1 MLPSKRKRSII
12 ARLASP
18 PLESDKI
25 PKLEKLTVSF
35 SRKRIEMVSN
45 GRSISSTGCVSGIGV
60 GKAHTGV
67 QRQWIDEAG
76 ILSAAWDLRE
86 ELLLLAQEIA
96 DEDGRVCGN

>member
-1 MLPSKRKRSII
+1 
-12 ARLASP
+12 
-18 PLESDKI
+18 
-25 PKLEKLTVSF
+25 
-35 SRKRIEMVSN
+35 MVSN

-76 ILSAAWDLRE
+76 ILSATRNLRE